1 MATFNTDDKIPVV
14 RVHGGQAQEFIT
26 IDELNTLIST
36 EEQSELTDLQAQV
49 GSYDPDV
56 TSSTITADLALLQSE
71 VETETT
77 GLLDRTTA
85 AEGDIDD
92 LETDSASMLDREIA
106 TKAHAK
112 LTIAATPGEGEKVTV
127 GTIDYRFR
135 LDALS
140 ETGVKA
146 FETLTAAGQPSAND
160 TVSIGT
166 AGKEKVYKFVAA
178 LTAPAVANEVVISAV
193 NASGSLDNLIAA
205 INGAAGAGTTYGTG
219 TVAHTE
225 VDAVAGDGD
234 TVTITAKAYGVAG
247 NLIACTCPVGT
258 ALSFGNAKLV
268 GGVDPARDYDV
279 YAQGSATNAA
289 VNLTAAINA
298 TGTNE
303 TDYWGIETPAG
314 AHDTCSAVNTGTGI
328 VQVTART
335 AGTDGNLIPIAETLS
350 NASSKWE
357 GDAVYLSGG
366 YAGTATLDIIDT
378 TSDYTVTRQ
387 DSFIVIGTSSAD
399 NGDLITLPAAT
410 GTNRQIIISNQ
421 TAYTVTVNTNSTETI
436 NGTDNLAV
444 TTFMSVV
451 LVDYA
456 AGKWLTI

>member
-36 EEQSELTDLQAQV
+36 EEQSELTTLQEQV
-49 GSYDPDV
+49 G
-56 TSSTITADLALLQSE
+56 
-71 VETETT
+71 
-77 GLLDRTTA
+77 
-85 AEGDIDD
+85 D
-92 LETDSASMLDREIA
+92 LETDSASMLDRQIA

-112 LTIAATPGEGEKVTV
+112 LTIAATPVEGQTV
-127 GTIDYRFR
+127 TIDTTVYRFR

-146 FETLTAAGQPSAND
+146 TGTLTATKQPSAND

-166 AGKEKVYKFVAA
+166 AGSEKVYKFVAA
-178 LTAPAVANEVVISAV
+178 LTVPAVANEVVISGV
-193 NASGSLDNLIAA
+193 NASGTLDNLIAA
-205 INGAAGAGTTYGTG
+205 INGTAGDGTTYGTG
-219 TVAHTE
+219 TKKHTE
-225 VDAVAGDGD
+225 VVAVDGDGD
-234 TVTITAKAYGVAG
+234 TITVTAKAYGTAG
-247 NLIACTCPVGT
+247 NAITSTCPVGT
-258 ALSFGNAKLV
+258 AVAFGATALA
-268 GGVDPARDYDV
+268 GGVNPAVDYDV
-279 YAQGSATNAA
+279 FANGSAANAA
-289 VNLTAAINA
+289 VNLTAAIMA
-298 TGTNE
+298 SGTNE
-303 TDYWGIETPAG
+303 TDYWGIVTPTG
-314 AHDTCSAVNTGTGI
+314 AHATCASTSIGSGI
-328 VQVTART
+328 IQVQALT
-335 AGTDGNLIPIAETLS
+335 AGTAGNLIPIAETLS

-357 GDAVYLSGG
+357 GEAVYLSGG

>member
-1 MATFNTDDKIPVV
+1 MALKLTDYVATLVKGS
-14 RVHGGQAQEFIT
+14 GGQTAYYPVSDF
-26 IDELNTLIST
+26 NALIST

-49 GSYDPDV
+49 GDYDPG
-56 TSSTITADLALLQSE
+56 SKASTLAADIDKLQGE
-71 VETETT
+71 IEKETT

-92 LETDSASMLDREIA
+92 LETDSTSMLDRQIA

-112 LTIAATPGEGEKVTV
+112 LTIAATPGEGQTV
-127 GTIDYRFR
+127 TIDDTVYRFR
-135 LDALS
+135 LDALT

-146 FETLTAAGQPSAND
+146 SGTLTATGQPSAND

-166 AGKEKVYKFVAA
+166 AGSEKVYTFKSA
-178 LTAPAVANEVVISAV
+178 LTGAANEVLISAV
-193 NASGSLDNLIAA
+193 NASGTLDNLIAA
-205 INGAAGAGTTYGTG
+205 INGAAGAGATYGTG

-225 VDAVAGDGD
+225 VTAIAGDGD
-234 TVTITAKAYGVAG
+234 TVTVTAKAYGTVG
-247 NLIACTCPVGT
+247 NAITSTCPVGT
-258 ALSFGNAKLV
+258 ALSFGNVALV
-268 GGVDPARDYDV
+268 GGVNPAADYDV

-289 VNLTAAINA
+289 VNLTAAIMA
-298 TGTNE
+298 SGTNE
-303 TDYWGIETPAG
+303 TDYWGIEPA
-314 AHDTCSAVNTGTGI
+314 ATHDTCASTSIGSGI
-328 VQVTART
+328 IQVQALT

-366 YAGTATLDIIDT
+366 YAGTATLDVIDT
-378 TSDYTVTRQ
+378 TTDYTVTRQ

-456 AGKWLTI
+456 AGKWLVI

>member
-49 GSYDPDV
+49 GS
-56 TSSTITADLALLQSE
+56 
-71 VETETT
+71 
-77 GLLDRTTA
+77 
-85 AEGDIDD
+85 
-92 LETDSASMLDREIA
+92 LETDSTSMLDRQIA

-112 LTIAATPGEGEKVTV
+112 LTIAATPGEGQTVTV
-127 GTIDYRFR
+127 DTTVYRFR

-146 FETLTAAGQPSAND
+146 TGTLTAAGQPSAND

-178 LTAPAVANEVVISAV
+178 LTVPKVANEVVISTV
-193 NASGSLDNLIAA
+193 NASGTLDNLIAA

-219 TVAHTE
+219 TVKHTE
-225 VDAVAGDGD
+225 VTAIAGDGD
-234 TVTITAKAYGVAG
+234 TVTITAAAFGLSG
-247 NLIACTCPVGT
+247 NSINSTCPVGT
-258 ALSFGNAKLV
+258 ALSFGAGKLA
-268 GGVDPARDYDV
+268 GGVNPAVAFDV
-279 YAQGSATNAA
+279 FANGSASNAA
-289 VNLTAAINA
+289 TNLNAAIMA
-298 TGTNE
+298 SGTNE
-303 TDYWGIETPAG
+303 TDYWGIATPAG
-314 AHDTCSAVNTGTGI
+314 AHATCASTSIGSGI
-328 VQVTART
+328 IQVQALT

-366 YAGTATLDIIDT
+366 YAGTATLDVIDT
-378 TSDYTVTRQ
+378 TTDYTVTRQ